1 MKIKQGFMLRSVGGR
16 NIVVPVGAASLE
28 FNGMI
33 TLNETGAFI
42 WKTLQKG
49 ASYDELICA
58 ILSEYDTTDAEAKK
72 GADALI
78 AQMREAKVLEE

>member
-1 MKIKQGFMLRSVGGR
+1 MKIKKGFMLRTVGER

-42 WKTLQKG
+42 WKKLSLG
-49 ASYDELICA
+49 CEYEELISA
-58 ILSEYDTTDAEAKK
+58 ILLEYDTTEEEAKA
-72 GADALI
+72 GADALL
-78 AQMREAKVLEE
+78 AQIRKENLLEE